1 MIGNFLN
8 EVNSILNKYS
18 ETKIDKLLRGMQ
30 CNYFTE
36 TDAAGNDTT
45 EDWEDCFEIEKKLNN
60 IVMQHLYIFSN
71 FIQEFKRNYSGFYEI
86 NEIPTIKS
94 VSVIAVKLYQNK

>member
-1 MIGNFLN
+1 MIVNFLN
-8 EVNSILNKYS
+8 EVNSVLKKYS

-45 EDWEDCFEIEKKLNN
+45 EDWEDCFNIEKKLNS
-60 IVMQHLYIFSN
+60 IVYEYFFYNNN
-71 FIQEFKRNYSGFYEI
+71 FIKDFQRQYGGFYEI

-94 VSVIAVKLYQNK
+94 VSVIAVKLYKNK